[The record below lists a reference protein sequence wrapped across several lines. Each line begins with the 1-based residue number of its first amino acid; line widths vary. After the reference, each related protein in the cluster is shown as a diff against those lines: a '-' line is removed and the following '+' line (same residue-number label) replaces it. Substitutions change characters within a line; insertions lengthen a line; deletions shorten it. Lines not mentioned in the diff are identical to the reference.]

1 MEDQGTAGDH
11 RFLRS
16 CRTLNMSGV
25 LEMSRYCCVFAS
37 LLIFLQVLSHAAPVD
52 RETGEEFKEI
62 ATGVWRVR
70 SGEPEPF
77 VPTVFRQRQAQ
88 IEKIKEL
95 GPPGTLPFALEEIRF
110 RRASGRLVVY
120 IPCDEPEHQIYGFG
134 LDPGAFEQKGLRK
147 FLTVSAQTWEKTGA
161 GHGPVP
167 FYVSTAGYGVYV
179 DTARVPFVHV
189 ARLDPRDAGGAEVV
203 FDIPAAT
210 GVDVFIFA
218 GPSVREV
225 VQRYILF
232 SGGGCIPPL
241 WGLGMKYRTYTKGNE
256 STVMEVAR
264 ALRRFRIPCDMF
276 GLEPGWQTHA
286 YSSSL
291 VWSRE
296 RFPDPEKLIRD
307 LTDMNFEVNLWEH
320 AYIHPESPLFEPLL
334 ERSGDYLVWDG
345 LVVDFVD
352 PEADRLFADFHEN
365 EFVKRGITGFKLD
378 ECDRQIIT
386 DTKPFNYP
394 YVSSFPSGIDGDQ
407 MSQLYGYLYQRSIYS
422 VFLRNNQRTWGDVRA
437 TGALAAPLPFN
448 LYSDAY
454 GFDQYL
460 RQLVNA
466 SFAGLL
472 WSPEVRR
479 ARTFEELANR
489 VAMSAFAPQMC
500 LNIWFAP
507 NALWLQ
513 YDGEKNK
520 ANQLLPEEEQE
531 HVAAVIRRIA
541 ELRMKLLPYLYSA
554 FYRYRYEGLPP
565 TRALILEFPGD
576 RGVQSIDSEFMFGD
590 RLLVAPYLNAEQS
603 RDVYFP
609 AGTDWV
615 EFDSR
620 RVYKGG
626 TTRRFTGEPGDIP
639 LFVRMNT
646 LLPVAEPLQYV
657 GDDPVFDL
665 EVQVYGEDPASFVL
679 FEDDGRSFDFEQ
691 GILNRVLLEWNE
703 GSGTAT
709 RKGQYEG
716 RRYRINSWHKIET
729 LKPSTA
735 EYTEGAE

>member
-1 MEDQGTAGDH
+1 
-11 RFLRS
+11 
-16 CRTLNMSGV
+16 MSGF
-25 LEMSRYCCVFAS
+25 LEMSKLCCF
-37 LLIFLQVLSHAAPVD
+37 IFSFVIALQGVTSAAGVERLP
-52 RETGEEFKEI
+52 GEETQKV
-62 ATGVWRVR
+62 ASGVWRVR
-70 SGEPEPF
+70 FGEPEAF
-77 VPTVFRQRQAQ
+77 VPTTFRQRGSQN
-88 IEKIKEL
+88 EKIDQL
-95 GPPGTLPFALEEIRF
+95 GPPGTLPFPLEKIRF
-110 RRASGRLVVY
+110 RKASGRLVVY
-120 IPCDEPEHQIYGFG
+120 IPCDEAEEQIYGFG

-147 FLTVSAQTWEKTGA
+147 FLTVSAQTWQKTGA

-189 ARLDPRDAGGAEVV
+189 ARLDPKGATRAEVV

-210 GVDVFIFA
+210 GVDVFVFG
-218 GPSVREV
+218 GPSLREA

-232 SGGGCIPPL
+232 SGGGCVPPL
-241 WGLGMKYRTYTKGNE
+241 WGLGMKYRTYTKGDE
-256 STVMEVAR
+256 KTVMEVAR

-276 GLEPGWQTHA
+276 GLEPGWQTQA

-291 VWSRE
+291 VWSPE
-296 RFPDPEKLIRD
+296 RFPNPKKLIRD
-307 LTDMNFEVNLWEH
+307 LTDMNFQVNLWEH
-320 AYIHPESPLFEPLL
+320 AYIHPESPLFNLL
-334 ERSGDYLVWDG
+334 KERSGDYLVWDG

-352 PEADRLFADFHEN
+352 PEADRLFADYHEK
-365 EFVKRGITGFKLD
+365 FVEQGITGFKLD

-386 DTKPFNYP
+386 DTEPFNYP
-394 YVSSFPSGIDGDQ
+394 YASSFPSGIDGDQ

-422 VFLRNNQRTWGDVRA
+422 VFLRSNRRTWGDVRA

-479 ARTFEELANR
+479 AKTFEELVNR

-520 ANQLLPEEEQE
+520 ANLLLPKDEQE
-531 HVAAVIRRIA
+531 RVAGVIRQIA
-541 ELRMKLLPYLYSA
+541 ELRMKLLPYFYSA
-554 FYRYRYEGLPP
+554 FFRYRYEGLPP
-565 TRALILEFPGD
+565 TKALILEFPED
-576 RGVQSIDSEFMFGD
+576 PGVQSIDNEFMFGD

-603 RDVYFP
+603 RDVYLP

-615 EFDSR
+615 EFTSQ

-626 TTRRFTGEPGDIP
+626 TTQHFTGKPGDIP

-646 LLPVAEPLQYV
+646 LLPIAQPLQYV
-657 GDDPVFDL
+657 GDDPLFDL
-665 EVQVYGEDPASFVL
+665 EVQVYGEDPTPFVL
-679 FEDDGRSFDFEQ
+679 FEDDGKSFDFEQ
-691 GILNRVLLEWNE
+691 GSLNKVLLQWTE
-703 GSGTAT
+703 GTGITT
-709 RKGQYEG
+709 REGPYEG
-716 RRYRINSWHKIET
+716 RRYRIKGWQRVET
-729 LKPSTA
+729 RPVP
-735 EYTEGAE
+735 